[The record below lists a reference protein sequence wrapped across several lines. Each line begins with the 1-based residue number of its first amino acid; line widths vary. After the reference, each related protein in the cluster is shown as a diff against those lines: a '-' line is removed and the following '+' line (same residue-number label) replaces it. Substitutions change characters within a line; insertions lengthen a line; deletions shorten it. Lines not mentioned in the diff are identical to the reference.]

1 MKVLLVNGSPHAEG
15 CVYTALSEIQGQ
27 LKKHGI
33 ESEIFQIGTA
43 PVRGCIACGGCEK
56 LGKCAFDDDV
66 CNKLVD
72 KMLEADGIVI
82 GSPVYYAGANG
93 ALCAVLDRA
102 FYVSQGRFARKP
114 AAAVASCRRGGA
126 SATFDRINK
135 YFTISK
141 MPVVAS
147 QYWNSIH
154 GTCAEE
160 ARQDEEGLQ
169 TMRTLA
175 DHMAWMLRSIE
186 AAGLQAPEEEAPKK
200 TNFIR

>member
-1 MKVLLVNGSPHAEG
+1 M
-15 CVYTALSEIQGQ
+15 
-27 LKKHGI
+27 
-33 ESEIFQIGTA
+33 
-43 PVRGCIACGGCEK
+43 
-56 LGKCAFDDDV
+56 
-66 CNKLVD
+66 
-72 KMLEADGIVI
+72 
-82 GSPVYYAGANG
+82 
-93 ALCAVLDRA
+93 
-102 FYVSQGRFARKP
+102 
-114 AAAVASCRRGGA
+114 ASCRRGGA